1 MRRSSVLPTGKTLA
15 RTEFTSDR
23 AFQIRAPVGRQPN
36 GTSAAM
42 RSEFHKG
49 YQSISDLRFSG
60 VWEIQ
65 AISTPPQMRRSSV
78 LPTGK
83 TLARTEFT
91 SDRAFQIRAPVGRQ
105 PNGTSAAMRSEFH
118 KGYQSI
124 SDLRF
129 SGVWEIQA
137 ISTPPQMRRSSV
149 LPTGKTLARTEFT
162 SDRAFQ
168 IRAPVGRQ
176 PNGTSAAMRSEFH
189 KGYQSI
195 VTSLVE
201 RKVCAAHG
209 ANDLEIFCRDMCVAK
224 NTSHAAS
231 VEGRSPR

>member
-1 MRRSSVLPTGKTLA
+1 MPAKKITTV
-15 RTEFTSDR
+15 E
-23 AFQIRAPVGRQPN
+23 I
-36 GTSAAM
+36 AAM

-137 ISTPPQMRRSSV
+137 ISTPPQMRRKKFATRQAGFPPVAAESLCRILRQETGQKEISLPKEISKSV
-149 LPTGKTLARTEFT
+149 ADFAPRTAQIILKFFAAT
-162 SDRAFQ
+162 CAWQKIPLTQRA
-168 IRAPVGRQ
+168 
-176 PNGTSAAMRSEFH
+176 SKAAHRSE
-189 KGYQSI
+189 
-195 VTSLVE
+195 
-201 RKVCAAHG
+201 R
-209 ANDLEIFCRDMCVAK
+209 
-224 NTSHAAS
+224 
-231 VEGRSPR
+231 PRRRA

>member
-65 AISTPPQMRRSSV
+65 AISTPPQMRRLSV

-137 ISTPPQMRRSSV
+137 ISSCRKCGEKSLTQDKRV
-149 LPTGKTLARTEFT
+149 F
-162 SDRAFQ
+162 
-168 IRAPVGRQ
+168 RQ
-176 PNGTSAAMRSEFH
+176 WR
-189 KGYQSI
+189 
-195 VTSLVE
+195 
-201 RKVCAAHG
+201 RKV
-209 ANDLEIFCRDMCVAK
+209 R
-224 NTSHAAS
+224 AAS
-231 VEGRSPR
+231 CGRKRDKRGYLFRKRYQKASQTLRRARRK